1 MAIIVTEFCD
11 KLLCRGEMSE
21 GQKFD
26 FLGTKNCENFEL
38 TKIFVTTTSQ
48 VFGFRNKKIP

>member
-11 KLLCRGEMSE
+11 KLLGWGEMSE

-26 FLGTKNCENFEL
+26 FLGTKKL
-38 TKIFVTTTSQ
+38 
-48 VFGFRNKKIP
+48 

>member
-11 KLLCRGEMSE
+11 KLLGRGEMSE

-26 FLGTKNCENFEL
+26 FLGTKKL
-38 TKIFVTTTSQ
+38 
-48 VFGFRNKKIP
+48 